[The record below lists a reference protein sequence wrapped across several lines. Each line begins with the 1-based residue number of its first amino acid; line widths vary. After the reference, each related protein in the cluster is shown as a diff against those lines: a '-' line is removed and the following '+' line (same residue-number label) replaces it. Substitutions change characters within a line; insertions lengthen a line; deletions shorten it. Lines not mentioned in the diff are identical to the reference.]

1 MFTHQAAAGR
11 VSKSEKFWT
20 SVHGRKERREEE
32 MNSCGSCMKRYKR
45 VTLVAELIIKGGKI
59 SVDILDRFCDFKFIR
74 GIYLKIGF
82 LFIFGKGF
90 IFHFI
95 FFLSSKFL
103 ELFDDY

>member
-1 MFTHQAAAGR
+1 
-11 VSKSEKFWT
+11 
-20 SVHGRKERREEE
+20 

-90 IFHFI
+90 IF
-95 FFLSSKFL
+95 FF